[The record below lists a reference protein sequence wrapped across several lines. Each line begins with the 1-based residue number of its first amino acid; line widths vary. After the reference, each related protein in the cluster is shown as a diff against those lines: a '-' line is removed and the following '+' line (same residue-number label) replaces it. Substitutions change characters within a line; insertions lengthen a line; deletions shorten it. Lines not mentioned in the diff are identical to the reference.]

1 MTTLDTYWREPVV
14 AWTWEGQTYRVRRLL
29 LTCGHTQDRP
39 AEAVVGEGIIC
50 ADCRRER
57 EVSELSAGAGGPA

>member
-1 MTTLDTYWREPVV
+1 MSTLAAYWREPVV
-14 AWTWEGQTYRVRRLL
+14 AWTWEGQSYRVRRLL

-50 ADCRRER
+50 ADCRREG
-57 EVSELSAGAGGPA
+57 EVSKFPVGAGGPA